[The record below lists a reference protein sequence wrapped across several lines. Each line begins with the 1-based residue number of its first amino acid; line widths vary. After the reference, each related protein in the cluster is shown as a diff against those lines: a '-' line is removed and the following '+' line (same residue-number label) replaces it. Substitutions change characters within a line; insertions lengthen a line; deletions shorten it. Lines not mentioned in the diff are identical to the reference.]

1 MTCTRSACR
10 LAAAIGSRRSAR
22 WCEQRGRRSA
32 GSWARGARG
41 RAAAQQSKRRRG
53 RNQRIWSNDG
63 ARRRCSARS
72 NYRKSPQHECI
83 DRQQHWLP
91 KSLLFSFLCH
101 PKTAWARL
109 SQQQQ
114 ACTLWPRQR
123 ILVRVWGTPAPSACY
138 RCISQ
143 TCAKQSGSGG
153 RGGLKASTSRH
164 GTGSDLACMS
174 CTRSE
179 STRVAGRA
187 GSCCSACCRASGRC
201 TGGEVGCMCRACVRV
216 RM

>member
-1 MTCTRSACR
+1 MMCTRSACR
-10 LAAAIGSRRSAR
+10 PRAATGSRSTAR
-22 WCEQRGRRSA
+22 WREQRGRRSA
-32 GSWARGARG
+32 GSWTQGARA
-41 RAAAQQSKRRRG
+41 RAGAPQNKRRRG
-53 RNQRIWSNDG
+53 QSQRTRSSDV
-63 ARRRCSARS
+63 ARRRCSGRS
-72 NYRKSPQHECI
+72 SDHTSLRHEGFG
-83 DRQQHWLP
+83 RRRLRPWP
-91 KSLLFSFLCH
+91 SSLFAFWCRR
-101 PKTAWARL
+101 TAWSCER
-109 SQQQQ
+109 QQQQ

-123 ILVRVWGTPAPSACY
+123 TLGRVWGTPAPSACY
-138 RCISQ
+138 RCISR

-164 GTGSDLACMS
+164 GTGSDLVCMT